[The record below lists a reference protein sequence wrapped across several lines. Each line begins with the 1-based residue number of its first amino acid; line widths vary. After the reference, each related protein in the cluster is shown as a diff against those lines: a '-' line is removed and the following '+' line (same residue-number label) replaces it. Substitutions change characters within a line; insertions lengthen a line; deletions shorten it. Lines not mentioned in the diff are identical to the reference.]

1 MPDQAA
7 KVASAGP
14 ARNTLDRAVLWLATG
29 GHSGHSPIVPA
40 TVGSAV
46 GLVLFLPLAHASLS
60 VQTAPTILL
69 LFLGVWIAGR
79 AEDLSGVKDARPIV
93 IDEVVGMWISLLA
106 LPPRMEYWLAA
117 FVLFR
122 VFDVVKPFPADR
134 AQRLARGWGIML
146 DDVFAGIYANAV
158 LHLFIQVAQ

>member
-1 MPDQAA
+1 VPVQA
-7 KVASAGP
+7 
-14 ARNTLDRAVLWLATG
+14 
-29 GHSGHSPIVPA
+29 
-40 TVGSAV
+40 
-46 GLVLFLPLAHASLS
+46 
-60 VQTAPTILL
+60 APTILL

-93 IDEVVGMWISLLA
+93 IDEVVGMWISLVA

-134 AQRLARGWGIML
+134 AQRLGRGWGIML

-158 LHLFIQVAQ
+158 LQLFIKAVQ